1 MQHRSLFCNRET
13 GGWKSGRRLFDG
25 SPILDCLRLAICLEL
40 YDICFD
46 TNHCGGIG
54 YIARV
59 YTAMVVPFAGQ
70 EIKLQL
76 DLFRSENCRFFEYM
90 AERGYR
96 FYLFLRALPDIS
108 LLIEFDRSNFFPLF
122 PFYHRHFR
130 KCASWNTSDET
141 VRVSLDLQM
150 IKFSFCFFFGKRLSK
165 LIENFIRASR
175 IEAGLIA
182 AGNLQSVWSAVF

>member
-1 MQHRSLFCNRET
+1 M
-13 GGWKSGRRLFDG
+13 FDG

-54 YIARV
+54 YTALV

-76 DLFRSENCRFFEYM
+76 DLFRFQNCRFFEYM

-96 FYLFLRALPDIS
+96 LYHFLRVPPDIS
-108 LLIEFDRSNFFPLF
+108 LLIEFDRSNFFSINPVLPLTLFVNVPLEIRQMKLYVF
-122 PFYHRHFR
+122 PWICER
-130 KCASWNTSDET
+130 
-141 VRVSLDLQM
+141 
-150 IKFSFCFFFGKRLSK
+150 
-165 LIENFIRASR
+165 
-175 IEAGLIA
+175 
-182 AGNLQSVWSAVF
+182 